1 MERPGAA
8 GNRSMGSEVKAAQR
22 EVIEEFSL
30 FEDWMDRYQY
40 LIDLGRRLPEFPE
53 SLRTEENRIRGCQ
66 SQVWFVAEEKDGRL
80 HFRAISDAAIVSG
93 LIAMLLRV
101 YSGKHPQDILDTPPD
116 FVTALEL
123 ESHLSPTRSNGLA
136 SMLKAIRGF
145 AAEALRAA

>member
-8 GNRSMGSEVKAAQR
+8 VERSMSSEVKAAQR
-22 EVIEEFSL
+22 EVVEEFSL

-66 SQVWFVAEEKDGRL
+66 SQVWFVAEEKEGRL

-93 LIAMLLRV
+93 LIAILLRV

-123 ESHLSPTRSNGLA
+123 QSHLSPTRSNGLS